1 MNTQKILADA
11 WYFYTLN
18 FRYLFYL
25 CIPFVFAEALL
36 AEGFITL
43 SDQGQGEQTIS
54 IGYYVAQLG
63 IHPLY
68 TAILIQFLQART
80 KGLPVDRARVVS
92 EAFALWPMMVLL
104 VVMKFVLFMIGL
116 LLFILP
122 GIWIAVRMAF
132 AEFYLVE
139 KREQPVESMRSS
151 FTATEKPFWTIVVVF
166 LVPQVLLILLQ
177 LLLKSL
183 VVSLGNLFILNVLL
197 HMALVMLSLYITIAF
212 YRIYMQPHGEEQGRV
227 DHQSPE

>member
-18 FRYLFYL
+18 FRYLLYL

-36 AEGFITL
+36 SEGFVTL
-43 SDQGQGEQTIS
+43 SDQGEQTIS
-54 IGYYVAQLG
+54 IGYYVAQIG

-68 TAILIQFLQART
+68 TAILIQFLHART
-80 KGLPVDRARVVS
+80 RGAPVDRAKVVS

-177 LLLKSL
+177 LLLKSF
-183 VVSLGNLFILNVLL
+183 VVALGNLFILNVLL

-212 YRIYMQPHGEEQGRV
+212 YRIYMQPEGKR
-227 DHQSPE
+227 

>member
-18 FRYLFYL
+18 FRYLLYL

-36 AEGFITL
+36 SEGFVTL
-43 SDQGQGEQTIS
+43 SDQGEQTIS

-68 TAILIQFLQART
+68 TAILIQFLHART
-80 KGLPVDRARVVS
+80 RGAPVDRAKVVS

-177 LLLKSL
+177 LLLKSF
-183 VVSLGNLFILNVLL
+183 VVALGNLFILNVLL

-212 YRIYMQPHGEEQGRV
+212 SRIYMQPEGER
-227 DHQSPE
+227 

>member
-18 FRYLFYL
+18 FRYLVYL

-68 TAILIQFLQART
+68 TAVLIQFLQARS
-80 KGLPVDRARVVS
+80 KGLPVDRAKVMS

-139 KREQPVESMRSS
+139 NREQPVDSMRSS
-151 FTATEKPFWTIVVVF
+151 FASTEKPFWTIVAVF
-166 LVPQVLLILLQ
+166 LIPQVLLILLQ
-177 LLLKSL
+177 LVLKSV

-197 HMALVMLSLYITIAF
+197 HMALVMLSFYITIAF
-212 YRIYMQPHGEEQGRV
+212 YRIYMQPAAEA
-227 DHQSPE
+227 

>member
-18 FRYLFYL
+18 FRYLLYL

-36 AEGFITL
+36 SEGFLTL
-43 SDQGQGEQTIS
+43 SDQGEQTIS

-68 TAILIQFLQART
+68 TAILIQFLQVRT
-80 KGLPVDRARVVS
+80 RGLPVDRAKVVS

-151 FTATEKPFWTIVVVF
+151 FTATEQPFWTIVVVF
-166 LVPQVLLILLQ
+166 LVPQALLILLQ
-177 LLLKSL
+177 FLLKSF
-183 VVSLGNLFILNVLL
+183 VVALGNLFILNVLL

-212 YRIYMQPHGEEQGRV
+212 YRIYMQPEGE
-227 DHQSPE
+227 S

>member
-11 WYFYTLN
+11 WYFYILN
-18 FRYLFYL
+18 FRYLLYL

-36 AEGFITL
+36 AEGFLVL
-43 SDQGQGEQTIS
+43 SDQGEGEQTIS

-68 TAILIQFLQART
+68 TAVVILFLQARS
-80 KGLPVDRARVVS
+80 KGVPIDRGKVIS
-92 EAFALWPMMVLL
+92 EALALWPMMVLL
-104 VVMKFVLFMIGL
+104 VVMKFILFMIGL

-139 KREQPVESMRSS
+139 KSEQPVESMRSS
-151 FTATEKPFWTIVVVF
+151 FTATEKPFWTIVIVF
-166 LVPQVLLILLQ
+166 LLPQVMLILLQ
-177 LLLKSL
+177 LLLKSA
-183 VVSLGNLFILNVLL
+183 VVTLGNLFILNVLL

-212 YRIYMQPHGEEQGRV
+212 YRIYMQPKAEAEA
-227 DHQSPE
+227 

>member
-1 MNTQKILADA
+1 MNTKKILADA

-18 FRYLFYL
+18 FRYLLYL
-25 CIPFVFAEALL
+25 CIAFVFAEALL
-36 AEGFITL
+36 AEGFLTL
-43 SDQGQGEQTIS
+43 SDQGQGAGEQSIS

-80 KGLPVDRARVVS
+80 SGSPVDRAKIVS

-151 FTATEKPFWTIVVVF
+151 FASTDKPFWTIVVVF
-166 LVPQVLLILLQ
+166 LVPQALLILLQ
-177 LLLKSL
+177 LLLKGF

-212 YRIYMQPHGEEQGRV
+212 YRIYMQPEGR
-227 DHQSPE
+227 E

>member
-18 FRYLFYL
+18 FRYLLYL

-36 AEGFITL
+36 SEGFVTL
-43 SDQGQGEQTIS
+43 SDQGEQTIS

-68 TAILIQFLQART
+68 TAILIQFLHART
-80 KGLPVDRARVVS
+80 RGSPVDRAKVVS

-177 LLLKSL
+177 LLLKSF
-183 VVSLGNLFILNVLL
+183 VVALGNLFILNVLL

-212 YRIYMQPHGEEQGRV
+212 YRIYMQPEGER
-227 DHQSPE
+227 

>member
-1 MNTQKILADA
+1 MAPLGSQNL
-11 WYFYTLN
+11 
-18 FRYLFYL
+18 R
-25 CIPFVFAEALL
+25 
-36 AEGFITL
+36 G
-43 SDQGQGEQTIS
+43 TIS
-54 IGYYVAQLG
+54 IPSLER
-63 IHPLY
+63 
-68 TAILIQFLQART
+68 TA
-80 KGLPVDRARVVS
+80 VDRPIFQDLVPIPRVWDRMTAV
-92 EAFALWPMMVLL
+92 ERRLREVTVADTRFLTDIAQHLLDAGGKRFRPMMVLL

-177 LLLKSL
+177 LLLKSF
-183 VVSLGNLFILNVLL
+183 VVALGNLFILNVLL

-212 YRIYMQPHGEEQGRV
+212 YRIYMQPEGER
-227 DHQSPE
+227 

>member
-18 FRYLFYL
+18 FRYLLYL

-36 AEGFITL
+36 SEGFVTL
-43 SDQGQGEQTIS
+43 SDQGEQTIS

-68 TAILIQFLQART
+68 TAILIQFLHART
-80 KGLPVDRARVVS
+80 RGAPVDRAKVVS

-177 LLLKSL
+177 LLLKSF
-183 VVSLGNLFILNVLL
+183 VVALGNLFILNVLL

-212 YRIYMQPHGEEQGRV
+212 YRIYMQPEGER
-227 DHQSPE
+227 

>member
-18 FRYLFYL
+18 FRYLLYL

-36 AEGFITL
+36 SEGFVTL
-43 SDQGQGEQTIS
+43 SEQGEQTIS

-68 TAILIQFLQART
+68 TAILIQFLQVRT
-80 KGLPVDRARVVS
+80 KGLPVDRAKVVS
-92 EAFALWPMMVLL
+92 EAFTLWPMMVLL

-166 LVPQVLLILLQ
+166 LVPQALLILLQ
-177 LLLKSL
+177 LLLKSF

-212 YRIYMQPHGEEQGRV
+212 YRIYMQPHGET
-227 DHQSPE
+227 